1 MSNNATFVL
10 QILWLRRHL
19 DARKVRA
26 CTENCFYYGI
36 TEGDG
41 EEAGDGGERRD
52 GEEAGDGGER
62 RDGEEAGDEL
72 LALTATSPP
81 NTDGYLMK

>member
-1 MSNNATFVL
+1 MSDNATFVL

-36 TEGDG
+36 TEGD
-41 EEAGDGGERRD
+41 A
-52 GEEAGDGGER
+52 EEAGDGGER

>member
-1 MSNNATFVL
+1 MSDNATFVL

-41 EEAGDGGERRD
+41 EE
-52 GEEAGDGGER
+52 GEEEIVKKQEMIR
-62 RDGEEAGDEL
+62 
-72 LALTATSPP
+72 
-81 NTDGYLMK
+81 

>member
-1 MSNNATFVL
+1 MSDNATFVL

-36 TEGDG
+36 TEGYG
-41 EEAGDGGERRD
+41 EEAGD
-52 GEEAGDGGER
+52 A
-62 RDGEEAGDEL
+62 EEAGDEL

-81 NTDGYLMK
+81 NTDGYLMESQTD

>member
-1 MSNNATFVL
+1 MSDNATFVL

-41 EEAGDGGERRD
+41 EEAGD
-52 GEEAGDGGER
+52 A
-62 RDGEEAGDEL
+62 EEAGDEL

>member
-1 MSNNATFVL
+1 MVNC
-10 QILWLRRHL
+10 RHL
-19 DARKVRA
+19 DARSVGA
-26 CTENCFYYGI
+26 CTENCFYSGI

-41 EEAGDGGERRD
+41 EEAGD
-52 GEEAGDGGER
+52 A
-62 RDGEEAGDEL
+62 EEAGDEL

>member
-1 MSNNATFVL
+1 MVP
-10 QILWLRRHL
+10 RRHL

-41 EEAGDGGERRD
+41 EEAGD
-52 GEEAGDGGER
+52 A
-62 RDGEEAGDEL
+62 EEAGDEL